1 MTGSPHAPHGRAGTR
16 RGRALAGVALALGLV
31 LFLGGFVLGAVLY
44 QPYAV
49 PTDSMAPTVS
59 AGDRVLA
66 LRIDGDEVR
75 RGDVV
80 VFRDELWGN
89 APMVKRVV
97 GVGGDTVACC
107 ADGGTLTVNGEPV
120 EEPYLDEESRLSP
133 QEFSARV
140 PEGELFLIGD
150 HRLDSLDSRSMLT
163 DSDPGTV
170 SREAVSA
177 RVEAT
182 VWPLGRF
189 GLLPGA
195 DGFAA
200 QPGGVS
206 GSGPLTPLFFAV
218 AGGALLIIGGA
229 LHGPVARLR
238 ATRRTPRRAGAAGDA
253 Q

>member
-1 MTGSPHAPHGRAGTR
+1 MSGSPRREAGTR
-16 RGRALAGVALALGLV
+16 RGRALAGAALAVGLV
-31 LFLGGFVLGAVLY
+31 LFLGGFALGAVLY

-49 PTDSMAPTVS
+49 PTDSMAPSVS

-66 LRIDGDEVR
+66 ERIDGEEVR

-97 GVGGDTVACC
+97 GIGGDSVVCC
-107 ADGGTLTVNGEPV
+107 TDEGLLTVNGEPI
-120 EEPYLDEESRLSP
+120 EEPYLDEESRRSP
-133 QEFSARV
+133 TEFSADV

-170 SREAVSA
+170 PRDAVTA

-189 GLLPGA
+189 GPLAGAGGFDALPG
-195 DGFAA
+195 GT
-200 QPGGVS
+200 S
-206 GSGPLTPLFFAV
+206 GSGPLVPLFFAT

-229 LHGPVARLR
+229 LHGPVARRR
-238 ATRRTPRRAGAAGDA
+238 ATRRTPQRAGVAGDA

>member
-1 MTGSPHAPHGRAGTR
+1 VRGEAGTR
-16 RGRALAGVALALGLV
+16 RGRALAGAALAVGLV
-31 LFLGGFVLGAVLY
+31 LFLGGFALGAVLY

-80 VFRDELWGN
+80 VFSDPVWGD
-89 APMVKRVV
+89 APMVKRIV

-107 ADGGTLTVNGEPV
+107 TEEGLLSVNGEPV
-120 EEPYLDEESRLSP
+120 EEPYLDEESRTSP
-133 QEFSARV
+133 QEFSAEV

-170 SREAVSA
+170 PRDTVSA

-182 VWPLGRF
+182 VW
-189 GLLPGA
+189 
-195 DGFAA
+195 
-200 QPGGVS
+200 Q
-206 GSGPLTPLFFAV
+206 
-218 AGGALLIIGGA
+218 
-229 LHGPVARLR
+229 
-238 ATRRTPRRAGAAGDA
+238 RAGSARCHGRTGSPGCPAASRGRGRWPGCSSRRWA
-253 Q
+253 GRC

>member
-1 MTGSPHAPHGRAGTR
+1 MSGSPRREAGTR
-16 RGRALAGVALALGLV
+16 RGRTLAGVAVAVGLV
-31 LFLGGFVLGAVLY
+31 LFLGGFALGAVLY

-49 PTDSMAPTVS
+49 PTDSMAPSVS

-80 VFRDELWGN
+80 VFRDSVWGN

-107 ADGGTLTVNGEPV
+107 DAAGLLTVNGEPV
-120 EEPYLDEESRLSP
+120 EEPYLDEESRRSP
-133 QEFSARV
+133 QEFSAEV

-170 SREAVSA
+170 PREAVSA

-189 GLLPGA
+189 GPLPRA
-195 DGFAA
+195 DGFAGL
-200 QPGGVS
+200 PGGVS
-206 GSGPLTPLFFAV
+206 GTGPLTWLFFATL
-218 AGGALLIIGGA
+218 GGALLIIGGA
-229 LHGPVARLR
+229 LYGPIARRR
-238 ATRRTPRRAGAAGDA
+238 ATRRTPQRAGVAGDA

>member
-1 MTGSPHAPHGRAGTR
+1 MSGSPRRQAGTR
-16 RGRALAGVALALGLV
+16 RGRTLAGAALAVGLV
-31 LFLGGFVLGAVLY
+31 LFLGGFALGAVLY

-66 LRIDGDEVR
+66 QRIDGDEVR

-107 ADGGTLTVNGEPV
+107 ADGGLLTVNGKPV
-120 EEPYLDEESRLSP
+120 EEPYLDAESRRSP
-133 QEFSARV
+133 TEFSAEV

-170 SREAVSA
+170 PREAVSA

-182 VWPLGRF
+182 VWPLSRF
-189 GLLPGA
+189 GTLPGA
-195 DGFAA
+195 GDFAVL
-200 QPGGVS
+200 PGGT
-206 GSGPLTPLFFAV
+206 SGPGPLVPLFFAV

-229 LHGPVARLR
+229 LYGPVARRR
-238 ATRRTPRRAGAAGDA
+238 ATRGTPLRAGAAGDA